1 MQFSHVRIKNWKNF
15 RDLQFDVGPRLF
27 IVGPNASGKSNLLD
41 VFRFLG
47 DIVAPGGGMAQAV
60 EQRGG
65 LKKVRSLFS
74 RQHPS
79 PSIDVKMRDGD
90 DEWRYVL
97 VIRQEGSGH
106 RRVLIEEERVEK
118 NGQVVLFRPTEEDQ
132 EDQELLTQTYLEQ
145 KVTNKGFRKIA
156 EFFARTRYFHPVP
169 QVIRGLTGNEIRIAD
184 PYGSDFIRQINETPK
199 QTREARL
206 KRVQAALQRAIP
218 EFEKLRLEPDSM
230 GVPHLEAAYKNWRPH
245 AAWQNETQFSDGTLR
260 LLGLLWTLIATPGE
274 KSSVLLLEEP
284 ELSLHSALVSELP
297 SVLAEARRSSKG
309 SVQIFLSSHATEVV
323 DDGTVNEDEVLVLV
337 PSGDGTKGGLLSEF
351 EGVGRY
357 LDIGIPF
364 SETIRSIMGGAGT
377 PRFVLGS

>member
-1 MQFSHVRIKNWKNF
+1 M
-15 RDLQFDVGPRLF
+15 
-27 IVGPNASGKSNLLD
+27 GPNASGKSNLLD

-47 DIVAPGGGMAQAV
+47 DIVAPGGGVAHAV
-60 EQRGG
+60 ERRGG
-65 LKKVRSLFS
+65 YKKIRSLFS

-79 PSIDVKMRDGD
+79 PTIDVTMRDGEE
-90 DEWRYVL
+90 EWCYTL
-97 VIRQEGSGH
+97 TLRQEGSGR
-106 RRVLIEEERVEK
+106 RRVLIEEEKVEK
-118 NGQVVLFRPTEEDQ
+118 NGRAVLSRPNEQDREDP
-132 EDQELLTQTYLEQ
+132 ELLTQTYLEQ
-145 KVTNKGFRKIA
+145 KVTNRGFRKIA
-156 EFFARTRYFHPVP
+156 EFFAQTKYFHPVP

-184 PYGSDFIRQINETPK
+184 PYGSDFIRQISETPK
-199 QTREARL
+199 RTQEARL

-230 GVPHLEAAYKNWRPH
+230 GVPHLEAAYKNWRSH

-323 DDGTVNEDEVLVLV
+323 DDGTVNEDEVLVLL
-337 PSGDGTKGGLLSEF
+337 PGEDGTKGSLLSDC
-351 EGVGRY
+351 EGIEDY
-357 LDIGIPF
+357 LDAGVPF
-364 SETIRSIMGGAGT
+364 SEIIGLLMGEEGT

>member
-1 MQFSHVRIKNWKNF
+1 MEFSHVRIRNWKNF
-15 RDLQFDVGPRLF
+15 RDLSFDVGHRLF
-27 IVGPNASGKSNLLD
+27 IVGPNAAGKSNLLD

-106 RRVLIEEERVEK
+106 RRVLVEEERVEV
-118 NGQVVLFRPTEEDQ
+118 NGKRVLKRPTKEDK
-132 EDQELLTQTYLEQ
+132 EDAELLTQTYLEQ
-145 KVTNKGFRKIA
+145 KVTNKEFRKIA
-156 EFFARTRYFHPVP
+156 DFFAQTRYFHPVP
-169 QVIRGLTGNEIRIAD
+169 QVIRGLMGNEIKSSD
-184 PYGSDFIRQINETPK
+184 PYGSDFIRQISETPK
-199 QTREARL
+199 KTQDARL
-206 KRVQAALQRAIP
+206 RRVQAALQKAIP
-218 EFEKLRLEPDSM
+218 EFEKLRLEKDSM

-260 LLGLLWTLIATPGE
+260 LLGLLWTLVATPAE

-284 ELSLHSALVSELP
+284 ELSLHSALVSKLP
-297 SVLAEARRSSKG
+297 RLLAEARKNAKG
-309 SVQIFLSSHATEVV
+309 AVQVILSSHATEVV
-323 DDGTVNEDEVLVLV
+323 DDDSVGAEEVLVLL
-337 PSGDGTKGGLLSEF
+337 PGKDGTKGSLLSDREDV
-351 EGVGRY
+351 ECY
-357 LDIGIPF
+357 LDIETPF
-364 SETIRSIMGGAGT
+364 SEIISILLGAEGT
-377 PRFVLGS
+377 PSSGLGL

>member
-145 KVTNKGFRKIA
+145 KVTNKGFREIA

-169 QVIRGLTGNEIRIAD
+169 QVIRGLTGNEIRTAD
-184 PYGSDFIRQINETPK
+184 PYGSDFIRQISETHK
-199 QTREARL
+199 RTREARL
-206 KRVQAALQRAIP
+206 KRVQAALQQAVP
-218 EFEKLRLEPDSM
+218 EFEKLRLEKDSM
-230 GVPHLEAAYKNWRPH
+230 GVPHLEAAYKNWRRHP
-245 AAWQNETQFSDGTLR
+245 AWQNETQFSDGTLR
-260 LLGLLWTLIATPGE
+260 LLGLLWTLVATPAE

-297 SVLAEARRSSKG
+297 SVLAEARRSAKG
-309 SVQIFLSSHATEVV
+309 SVQIFLSSHAAEVV
-323 DDGTVNEDEVLVLV
+323 DDRTVSEDEVLVLL
-337 PSGDGTKGGLLSEF
+337 PGEDGTKGSLLSDC
-351 EGVGRY
+351 EGIEDY
-357 LDIGIPF
+357 LDAGVPF
-364 SETIRSIMGGAGT
+364 SEIIGLLMGEEGM

>member
-1 MQFSHVRIKNWKNF
+1 MEFSHVRIKNWKNF
-15 RDLQFDVGPRLF
+15 RDLSFDVGHRLF
-27 IVGPNASGKSNLLD
+27 IVGPNAAGKSNLLD

-106 RRVLIEEERVEK
+106 RRVLVEEERVEF
-118 NGQVVLFRPTEEDQ
+118 NGKRVLKRPTKGDKEDT
-132 EDQELLTQTYLEQ
+132 ELLTQTYLEQ
-145 KVTNKGFRKIA
+145 KVTNKEFRKIA
-156 EFFARTRYFHPVP
+156 DFFAQTRYFHPVP
-169 QVIRGLTGNEIRIAD
+169 QVIRGLTGNEIKAAD
-184 PYGSDFIRQINETPK
+184 PYGSDFIRQISETPK
-199 QTREARL
+199 RTQDARL

-218 EFEKLRLEPDSM
+218 EFEKLRLEKDSM

-260 LLGLLWTLIATPGE
+260 LLGLLWTLVATPAE

-284 ELSLHSALVSELP
+284 ELSLHSALVSKLP
-297 SVLAEARRSSKG
+297 SVLADARKNAKG
-309 SVQIFLSSHATEVV
+309 AVQAILSSHATEVV
-323 DDGTVNEDEVLVLV
+323 DDESVGAEEVLVLL
-337 PSGDGTKGGLLSEF
+337 PGKDGTKGSLLSDRED
-351 EGVGRY
+351 VTCY
-357 LDIGIPF
+357 LDIDTPF
-364 SETIRSIMGGAGT
+364 SEIISILLGAEGT
-377 PRFVLGS
+377 PSFGLGS

>member
-1 MQFSHVRIKNWKNF
+1 MQFTHVHIRDWRNF
-15 RDLQFDVGPRLF
+15 RDLRFNVGPRLF

-47 DIVAPGGGMAQAV
+47 DIVAPGGGVAHAV
-60 EQRGG
+60 ERRGG
-65 LKKVRSLFS
+65 YKKIRSLFS

-79 PSIDVKMRDGD
+79 PTIDVTMRDGEE
-90 DEWRYVL
+90 EWCYTL
-97 VIRQEGSGH
+97 TLRQEVSGR
-106 RRVLIEEERVEK
+106 RRVLIEEEKVEK
-118 NGQVVLFRPTEEDQ
+118 NGRTVLSRPNEQDREDP
-132 EDQELLTQTYLEQ
+132 ELLTQTYLEQ
-145 KVTNKGFRKIA
+145 KVTNRGFRKIA
-156 EFFARTRYFHPVP
+156 EFFAQTKYFHPVP

-184 PYGSDFIRQINETPK
+184 PYGSDFIRQISETPK
-199 QTREARL
+199 RTQEARL

-218 EFEKLRLEPDSM
+218 EFEKLRLESDSM

-323 DDGTVNEDEVLVLV
+323 DDGTVNEDEVLVLL
-337 PSGDGTKGGLLSEF
+337 PGEDGTKGSLLSDC
-351 EGVGRY
+351 EGIEDY
-357 LDIGIPF
+357 LDAGVPF
-364 SETIRSIMGGAGT
+364 SEIIGLLMGEEGT

>member
-230 GVPHLEAAYKNWRPH
+230 GVPHLEAAYKNWKPH